1 MSSQNRKTA
10 ISGVVWTTVSTVVR
24 SLVTLLQVSI
34 LTHFVQKSDFGI
46 VAIATLFT
54 GFTSLFTDLGVSSGL
69 LHKQEISTNE
79 YSSLFWLNIMT
90 GFILTA
96 ILIVVAPII
105 SCIYNIPELIR
116 VLSLLSLT
124 IFLSSLGIQHKII
137 QQKKCRFKFISIIEI
152 VSSITTLLIASY
164 LACSGYGVYSLV
176 FSTLW
181 NSIIS
186 NLSYL
191 LLGLKQDKHIR
202 WHFKFSETMDCLK
215 IGSFSLGSHIFD
227 YFSKEIDVILISTS
241 LGQETLGLY
250 SVCKKLVMM
259 VYGAINPIINKV
271 LTPLLSNIQ
280 NNKNHVKQVYY
291 KVVESLSLFN
301 FPIYAFL
308 SIFSYFL
315 IKLLYGNAYLD
326 GSGVL
331 SMLAINY
338 GLLSVGSPVGALQVA
353 LGRTDTGFYWTIC
366 RIVFST
372 IAVYI
377 GVKYSIV
384 AVILCLIV
392 MNIITEPL
400 SWRITLKPLIGGSF
414 FEYYKII
421 FKVACIVI
429 LISLPYYILA
439 EYDDSLIT
447 IFVSVISFVIIY
459 VFVLSKWYNTSYL
472 YDVGKNYVQKIYH
485 RYFSVSV

>member
-1 MSSQNRKTA
+1 MSSNRKIA
-10 ISGVVWTTVSTVVR
+10 INGVAWTTVSTVIR
-24 SLVTLLQVSI
+24 SLVALLQVSI

-46 VAIATLFT
+46 VAIATLFI

-69 LHKQEISTNE
+69 LHKQNVSLKE

-90 GFILTA
+90 GLLLTV
-96 ILIVVAPII
+96 ILILASPIV
-105 SCIYNIPELIR
+105 SKIYDIPELTI
-116 VLSLLSLT
+116 VLSLLSFT

-137 QQKKCRFKFISIIEI
+137 QQKKCRFKLISLIEI
-152 VSSITTLLIASY
+152 ISSITTLIIASL
-164 LACSGYGVYSLV
+164 LAIKGCGIYSLV
-176 FSTLW
+176 LSTLW
-181 NSIIS
+181 NSLIS

-191 LLGLKQDKHIR
+191 MIGLKQDKYIR
-202 WHFKFSETMDCLK
+202 WHFKFSETKDCLK

-241 LGQETLGLY
+241 LGQDTLGLY

-280 NNKNHVKQVYY
+280 NDREHVKHVYY

-301 FPIYAFL
+301 FPIYAIL
-308 SIFSYFL
+308 SIFSCFF
-315 IKLLYGNAYLD
+315 IKLLYGNAYLE
-326 GSGVL
+326 GTGVIAL
-331 SMLAINY
+331 LAINY

-366 RIVFST
+366 RIIFST

-377 GVKYSIV
+377 GVRYSLV
-384 AVILCLIV
+384 AVVGCLII
-392 MNIITEPL
+392 MNIATEPL

-414 FEYYKII
+414 IEYYSII
-421 FKVACIVI
+421 LKVAFHIILLSIPYYFLAKLGDCIV
-429 LISLPYYILA
+429 YILFCI
-439 EYDDSLIT
+439 IT
-447 IFVSVISFVIIY
+447 FISIVIFVS
-459 VFVLSKWYNTSYL
+459 SKLYSTSYL
-472 YDVGKNYVQKIYH
+472 FEVVKDYAK
-485 RYFSVSV
+485 

>member
-1 MSSQNRKTA
+1 MSSNKKIA
-10 ISGVVWTTVSTVVR
+10 INGVMWTTVSTVVR
-24 SLVTLLQVSI
+24 SLVALFQISI

-69 LHKQEISTNE
+69 LHKQEVSSNE

-90 GFILTA
+90 GSLLTV

-105 SCIYNIPELIR
+105 SEIYNITELTR

-137 QQKKCRFKFISIIEI
+137 QQKKCRFRIISLVEII
-152 VSSITTLLIASY
+152 SSVTTLVIASF
-164 LACSGYGVYSLV
+164 LAFKGAGIYSLV
-176 FSTLW
+176 VSTLW
-181 NSIIS
+181 NSFVS
-186 NLSYL
+186 NFSFL
-191 LLGLKQDKHIR
+191 LLGLKQDKYIKF
-202 WHFKFSETMDCLK
+202 HFKFNETKDCLK

-280 NNKNHVKQVYY
+280 NNKNHVKKVYY

-301 FPIYAFL
+301 FPIYAII
-308 SIFSYFL
+308 SIFSGFF
-315 IKLLYGNAYLD
+315 IKLLYGNSYLD
-326 GSGVL
+326 GTGVL

-366 RIVFST
+366 RIIFST
-372 IAVYI
+372 IAVLI
-377 GVKYSIV
+377 GVKYNIV
-384 AVILCLIV
+384 VVVVCLII
-392 MNIITEPL
+392 MNVFTEPL

-414 FEYYKII
+414 IEYYSIILKVAILVISMSIPCFFLSKLDDGVVHFLVCVVSFIII
-421 FKVACIVI
+421 FIYIVSR
-429 LISLPYYILA
+429 LYR
-439 EYDDSLIT
+439 
-447 IFVSVISFVIIY
+447 
-459 VFVLSKWYNTSYL
+459 TSYIFEVFKD
-472 YDVGKNYVQKIYH
+472 YAKKYIM
-485 RYFSVSV
+485 